1 MYTLENYLCTSAD
14 DAKTSLNGLLNTNP
28 DQALKMALSIIEATE
43 NIEGKKTLRKTAS
56 TIARKAEKAIKGS
69 KA

>member
-14 DAKTSLNGLLNTNP
+14 DAKTSLNSLLNTNP
-28 DQALKMALSIIEATE
+28 EQALKMALSIINATE
-43 NIEGKKTLRKTAS
+43 SIEGKKTLRKTAS